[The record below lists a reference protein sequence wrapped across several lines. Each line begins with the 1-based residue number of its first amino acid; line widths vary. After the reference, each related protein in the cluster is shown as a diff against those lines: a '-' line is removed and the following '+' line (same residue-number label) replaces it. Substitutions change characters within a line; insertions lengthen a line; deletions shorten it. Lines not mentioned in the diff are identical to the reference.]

1 MGGGMGDAFSA
12 AMDGDDEPM
21 PPQAEPTKPT
31 TQPKEATADPNA
43 GLTDVQKQAVDEK
56 NKGNEAY
63 KKKDF
68 ETALS
73 HYNKAIELDPTNITY
88 YTNKAGQIIVYLFLL
103 RKQNIYILVIFQ
115 KAVFFEQNEYTKCI
129 ETCEQAVDIGR
140 ENRADYKLIA
150 K

>member
-1 MGGGMGDAFSA
+1 LAHPKASLLLQAMFSGMGGGMGDAFSA

-21 PPQAEPTKPT
+21 LPQAEPTKPT

-88 YTNKAGQIIVYLFLL
+88 YTNKAG
-103 RKQNIYILVIFQ
+103 
-115 KAVFFEQNEYTKCI
+115 
-129 ETCEQAVDIGR
+129 
-140 ENRADYKLIA
+140 
-150 K
+150 